1 MKKCFLVFSVTLLL
15 MVNSLLAGNKNILMG
30 FKITVDND
38 KNIQVAALDTQNK
51 ETAPVMQQQDS
62 GQSDI
67 LVTGQMAATTTDVMQ
82 LQSQSQPRKKQTGS
96 RLFYTN
102 NSLSTLDATDNALA
116 QADLFIYTGSEANNY
131 FNYNTG
137 TTEFQVINSVANGGN
152 AAAGIFRLGWYL
164 SDDITVDENDYLIT
178 SSPTTGQLQ
187 SGYYVELEGT
197 AVLSSLANL
206 PDSEYYVMIVVD
218 DLNQVNEAD
227 ETNNFNYFSDVTID
241 YGGSGLADLLVYTG
255 TGSTN
260 TFTYDPANGLL
271 TVTNSIG
278 NNGNTVANNFY
289 VGWYLTKLPILTTNA
304 FKISMVSET
313 SGLEPQYYN
322 NYSLN
327 SNLHDFGNL
336 PSGNYYLWV
345 FADCSNMVKESN
357 EANNSAYFS
366 DTKISYS
373 GAGQPDL
380 AVFQGTAATNGYRY
394 DDMTKQLD
402 IVNSIGNFGQTAA
415 QSFRT
420 GWYLSTD
427 LNLTTAD
434 VIVAAEQTTEAL
446 LPNYYININT
456 GADLSALSVTAGL
469 YYVIIFI
476 DDNGQVAE
484 SDEDNNASYFY
495 EQLQYGQTSGD
506 PDINIQNASL
516 YLNPDAGN
524 IRKAADKSET
534 PSAQQKLDS
543 QIKADHAAGELL
555 IKFRDTVTP
564 QQITAFMQ
572 QHGLETIK
580 AYKILPNTFHVR
592 ITDQQPAGDKAR
604 SLMSL
609 PQVEIVDLNMKS
621 RVHAVPND
629 PGFDGLFGM
638 HNEGQTGGEDDADI
652 DAPEAWDIETGS
664 GQVIVGILDSG
675 IDYDHPDLEDNM
687 WINADEIPDNG
698 VDDDDNG
705 YIDDIHGWDFAYG
718 DNDPSDYCGHG
729 THVAGTVGAIGNNGI
744 GVAGVCWNVKL
755 MALKYLNDE
764 SSGWT
769 NDMLTAF
776 EYGVANGVDII
787 QNSTGGGSYE
797 EVLKRAIANTNTL
810 FVSSAGNDAKDTDED
825 AAYPSAYNCANILA
839 VAALDHNN
847 DISTFSNFGAQT
859 VDLAAYGTDIL
870 STKPYNETEIDFGA
884 PGSGLDPDYY
894 GIISGTSMSTPQ
906 VSGAAA
912 LLLSHNPDYT
922 WQELKSAIM
931 ENVDVVSSML
941 GKCVTH
947 GKLNVY
953 KALNA
958 SGTVTNKTIFVIQ
971 NQGLQTLTVSAI
983 TSNKTWLT
991 VTGYPA
997 APFTI
1002 NSGYFQQVQVNV
1014 NWNQAGT
1021 AAQQGTIT
1029 IQSNDP
1035 DEPQVTVTV
1044 HINSGTVIAELDAA
1058 PTGFTLGR
1066 NYPNPFNPATKID
1079 YSLPVRSHVKL
1090 SVYNVLGQQVALLV
1104 NEIRDAG
1111 NYNVT
1116 FDAAGL
1122 ESGVYLYKFEA
1133 GDYSRT
1139 EKMLLVK

>member
-1 MKKCFLVFSVTLLL
+1 MKKWVLLATTMFLVVVNNLLAEKQQIFTGL
-15 MVNSLLAGNKNILMG
+15 MV
-30 FKITVDND
+30 TVDSD
-38 KNIQVAALDTQNK
+38 KNITVTALDQENK
-51 ETAPVMQQQDS
+51 NLTALQRQDN
-62 GQSDI
+62 GQTEMLI
-67 LVTGQMAATTTDVMQ
+67 TGQMVTGSSEKMQ
-82 LQSQSQPRKKQTGS
+82 LQRQTRETELRTGT
-96 RLFYTN
+96 RLFHQN
-102 NSLSTLDATDNALA
+102 NSLSSANVTDNARA
-116 QADLFIYTGSEANNY
+116 QSDLFIYTGSEANNY

-137 TTEFQVINSVANGGN
+137 TTELQIVNSVANGGN

-164 SDDITVDENDYLIT
+164 SNDTIIDDNDRLIT

-187 SGYYVELEGT
+187 AGYYVELQGAT
-197 AVLSSLANL
+197 SLSSLSNL
-206 PDSEYYVMIVVD
+206 PNSEYYVMIIVD

-241 YGGSGLADLLVYTG
+241 YGGSGLADLMVYTG
-255 TGSTN
+255 EGATN
-260 TFTYDPANGLL
+260 TFTYDPANDLL

-313 SGLEPQYYN
+313 SGLQPQYYN
-322 NYSLN
+322 DYSLN
-327 SNLHDFGNL
+327 YNLQNLENL
-336 PSGNYYLWV
+336 PAGNYFLWV
-345 FADCSNMVKESN
+345 FADCSNMVEESN

-366 DTKISYS
+366 DTKLSYS

-402 IVNSIGNFGQTAA
+402 IVNSIGNFGKTAA
-415 QSFRT
+415 QTFRT

-456 GADLSALSVTAGL
+456 GADLSSLSLPAGL
-469 YYVIIFI
+469 YYLIIFI
-476 DDNGQVAE
+476 DDNGEIAE
-484 SDEDNNASYFY
+484 TNEDNNASYFY

-506 PDINIQNASL
+506 PDINIQNANL

-524 IRKAADKSET
+524 ARKAADKSVT
-534 PSAQQKLDS
+534 PSAMQKLDS

-555 IKFRDTVTP
+555 IKFRDIVTP
-564 QQITAFMQ
+564 QQINAFMQ

-592 ITDQQPAGDKAR
+592 ITDQQTAGDKAR

-621 RVHAVPND
+621 QVHAVPND

-652 DAPEAWDIETGS
+652 DAPEAWDSETGS
-664 GQVIVGILDSG
+664 GQVIVGVLDSG
-675 IDYDHPDLEDNM
+675 IDYDHPDLADNM

-705 YIDDIHGWDFAYG
+705 YIDDIHGWDFAYS

-755 MALKYLNDE
+755 MALKYLDDE

-810 FVSSAGNDAKDTDED
+810 FVSSAGNDAKNTDED

-847 DISTFSNFGAQT
+847 EISTFSNFGAQT

-912 LLLSHNPDYT
+912 LLLAHNPDYT

-958 SGTVTNKTIFVIQ
+958 SGTVSNKTIFVIQ
-971 NQGLQTLTVSAI
+971 NQGLQTLTVSSI
-983 TSNKTWLT
+983 SSNKTWLT
-991 VTGYPA
+991 VAGYPA
-997 APFTI
+997 TPFTI

-1021 AAQQGTIT
+1021 APDQGTIT

-1044 HINSGTVIAELDAA
+1044 HINSGTAVAENNAA
-1058 PTGFTLGR
+1058 PVGFTLGQ
-1066 NYPNPFNPATKID
+1066 NYPNPFNPATTID

-1104 NEIRDAG
+1104 NETRDAG
-1111 NYNVT
+1111 NYNIT

-1122 ESGVYLYKFEA
+1122 ESGVYLYKLEA

>member
-1 MKKCFLVFSVTLLL
+1 MKKWLLL
-15 MVNSLLAGNKNILMG
+15 LVTMLWVVVNNSLAENQQLLTGLM
-30 FKITVDND
+30 ITVDND
-38 KNIQVAALDTQNK
+38 KNITVIALNQDNKNVPALQRQNN
-51 ETAPVMQQQDS
+51 
-62 GQSDI
+62 GQTEMLI
-67 LVTGQMAATTTDVMQ
+67 TGQMVTGSSEKMQ
-82 LQSQSQPRKKQTGS
+82 LQRQTRETKLRTGT
-96 RLFYTN
+96 RIFHQN
-102 NSLSTLDATDNALA
+102 NSLSSVNATDNALA

-137 TTEFQVINSVANGGN
+137 TTELQIVNSVANGGN

-164 SDDITVDENDYLIT
+164 STDAIIDDNDHFIT
-178 SSPTTGQLQ
+178 SSATTGQLQ
-187 SGYYVELEGT
+187 AGYYVELEGSAT
-197 AVLSSLANL
+197 ISTLANL
-206 PDSEYYVMIVVD
+206 PNGEYYVMIAVD
-218 DLNQVNEAD
+218 DQNQVNEAD
-227 ETNNFNYFSDVTID
+227 ESNNYNYFSDVTID
-241 YGGSGLADLLVYTG
+241 YGGSGLADLMVYTG
-255 TGSTN
+255 EGSTN
-260 TFTYDPANGLL
+260 TFTYNPANTLL

-289 VGWYLTKLPILTTNA
+289 VGWYLTKLPILTTKA
-304 FKISMVSET
+304 FEITMVSEI
-313 SGLEPQYYN
+313 SGLQPQYYN
-322 NYSLN
+322 DYSL
-327 SNLHDFGNL
+327 SYTLHNLENL
-336 PSGNYYLWV
+336 PSGNYFLWV
-345 FADCSNMVKESN
+345 FADCSNMVEESN
-357 EANNSAYFS
+357 EANNSAYFN

-380 AVFQGTAATNGYRY
+380 SFYQGANATNGYRY
-394 DDMTKQLD
+394 NDMTKQLD

-415 QSFRT
+415 QVFRT

-434 VIVAAEQTTEAL
+434 VIVAAEHTTEAL
-446 LPNYYININT
+446 LPNYYIDINT
-456 GADLSALSVTAGL
+456 GADLSALALPAGL
-469 YYVIIFI
+469 YYLIVFI
-476 DDNGQVAE
+476 DDDGDVAE
-484 SDEDNNASYFY
+484 TNEDNNANYFY
-495 EQLQYGQTSGD
+495 EQLQYGETSGD
-506 PDINIQNASL
+506 PDINLQNAVL
-516 YLNPDAGN
+516 YLTPEAPTM
-524 IRKAADKSET
+524 RKAADKSYT
-534 PSAQQKLDS
+534 PSAAEMIDMQV
-543 QIKADHAAGELL
+543 KAAHAAGELL

-564 QQITAFMQ
+564 RQINAFMQ
-572 QHGLETIK
+572 KHGLETIK

-592 ITDQQPAGDKAR
+592 ITDQQTAGDKAR
-604 SLMSL
+604 SLMAL
-609 PQVEIVDLNMKS
+609 PEVDIVQLNMKTQL
-621 RVHAVPND
+621 HGFPND

-638 HNEGQTGGEDDADI
+638 HNTGQTGGEDDADI
-652 DAPEAWDIETGS
+652 DAPEAWDTETGS
-664 GQVIVGILDSG
+664 GQVIVGVLDSG
-675 IDYDHPDLEDNM
+675 IDYDHPDLADNM

-705 YIDDIHGWDFAYG
+705 YVDDVYGWDFAYG

-764 SSGWT
+764 SGGWT
-769 NDMLTAF
+769 DDMMTAI
-776 EYGVANGVDII
+776 EYGVANDVDII

-797 EVLKRAIANTNTL
+797 EVLKRAIENTNTL
-810 FVSSAGNDAKDTDED
+810 FVSSAGNDAKNTDAD

-847 DISTFSNFGAQT
+847 EISTFSNFGAQT

-884 PGSGLDPDYY
+884 PGSGLDADYY

-912 LLLSHNPDYT
+912 LLLSHKPDYT

-971 NQGLQTLTVSAI
+971 NQGLQTLTVSTI

-991 VTGYPA
+991 VSGSPA
-997 APFTI
+997 TPFTI

-1014 NWNQAGT
+1014 NWNQAGS
-1021 AAQQGTIT
+1021 APDQGTIT

-1044 HINSGTVIAELDAA
+1044 HINSGTAVAESNAA
-1058 PTGFTLGR
+1058 PVGFSLGQ
-1066 NYPNPFNPATKID
+1066 NYPNPFNPATTIN
-1079 YSLPVRSHVKL
+1079 YSLPVRSQVKL
-1090 SVYNVLGQQVALLV
+1090 GVYNVLGQEVALLV
-1104 NEIRDAG
+1104 NETQNAG
-1111 NYNVT
+1111 SYNAT
-1116 FDAAGL
+1116 FDAAKL
-1122 ESGVYLYKFEA
+1122 ESGVYLYKIQA
-1133 GDYSRT
+1133 GDFSRT